1 MLSHAELMT
10 LEQKLREQTVL
21 SIYVNGD
28 VADVA
33 ARNQWRTEL
42 RNALDAIEASL
53 KDSTH
58 ADREAFDAARKLA
71 MNEMES
77 YKSGVDAPGWMGLFT
92 ATETHHAATVPVPVP
107 TVASWS
113 QGANVAPAIRVLKES
128 RPVLVVVADGTN
140 VRINRYVNRTMELE
154 ESIDR
159 VAKVD
164 EPDHLSKPLPQ
175 GFHSGAGGIP
185 GTDAAQRELKHAT
198 DMMLTQAAAK
208 ISQIAGDD
216 AWILIGGIDGVAAAL
231 HSRLEK
237 RLERRS
243 AIVPMDIHDKGARL
257 AEIAREH
264 VSRLRAEEDLKRVD
278 EVLSASAAGGTGAV
292 GLKEI
297 DQALFNGQV
306 HELFLTSTFV
316 TQRPEEAEVAIRRA
330 YDVSA
335 TVEHVSGDAAE
346 RLDAAGGIAARL
358 RFTLQPVSEASAG

>member
-28 VADVA
+28 FADVA
-33 ARNQWRTEL
+33 ARNQWRTQV
-42 RNALDAIEASL
+42 RNALDAIEESL
-53 KDSTH
+53 KGSTH
-58 ADREAFDAARKLA
+58 ADRESFASARKLA
-71 MNEMES
+71 MTEIDS
-77 YKSGVDAPGWMGLFT
+77 YKSGEDAPGWMGLFT
-92 ATETHHAATVPVPVP
+92 ATETHLAAVVPVSVP
-107 TVASWS
+107 TTASWS

-140 VRINRYVNRTMELE
+140 IRINRYVDRTMALE

-185 GTDAAQRELKHAT
+185 GTD
-198 DMMLTQAAAK
+198 MMLTQAAGR
-208 ISQIAGDD
+208 INQLAGED
-216 AWILIGGIDGVAAAL
+216 AWILIGGIDVVAAAL

-237 RLERRS
+237 RLERRA
-243 AIVPMDIHDKGARL
+243 AIVPLDIHDNQARL

-264 VSRLRAEEDLKRVD
+264 VSRLRAEEDLKRVN

-297 DQALFNGQV
+297 DRALFNGQV
-306 HELFLTSTFV
+306 HELFLTSSFV
-316 TQRPEEAEVAIRRA
+316 NERPEESEVAIRRA

-358 RFTLQPVSEASAG
+358 RFTIQPASETTV